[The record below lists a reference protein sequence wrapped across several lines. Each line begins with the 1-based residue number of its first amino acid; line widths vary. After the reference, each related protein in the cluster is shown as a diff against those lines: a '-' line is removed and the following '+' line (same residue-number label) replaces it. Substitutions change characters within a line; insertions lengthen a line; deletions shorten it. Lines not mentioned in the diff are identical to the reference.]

1 MLTLTQHQHRHSKM
15 EMARRLEVIGIEGLP
30 EIREGDDL
38 VTLFMDALD
47 EMGMEIEDGDAIVFT
62 SKIISKSEGRVV
74 SLSELQVSEEA
85 MRIARATEKDPRIV
99 QLILDEAR
107 ELVRVARNMII
118 VETRHGFI
126 CANAGID
133 ESNVEEDKAVLLPE
147 DPQASATQLRRA
159 IEERSGKKVAVL
171 VSDSFGRAFRDGVTG
186 ICIGVSGLPAL
197 LDRRGELDRFGKVAR
212 ITKEAVAD
220 EICAAANLV
229 MGEFIEGIPIVI
241 ARGVHELGLVS
252 KRGESESG
260 IKEVLFSKEE
270 DLFR

>member
-1 MLTLTQHQHRHSKM
+1 MP
-15 EMARRLEVIGIEGLP
+15 RRLEVIGIEGLP

-85 MRIARATEKDPRIV
+85 MKIARATEKDPRIV

-118 VETRHGFI
+118 VETRHGFV
-126 CANAGID
+126 CANAGVD
-133 ESNVEEDKAVLLPE
+133 ESNVGEDMAVLLPE
-147 DPQASATQLRRA
+147 DPQASAAQLRRE

-186 ICIGVSGLPAL
+186 ICVGVSGLPAL
-197 LDRRGELDRFGKVAR
+197 LDQRGELDRFGKVAR

-220 EICAAANLV
+220 EVCAAANLV
-229 MGEFIEGIPIVI
+229 MGEFSEGIPIVI
-241 ARGVHELGLVS
+241 VRGVHELVLERRS
-252 KRGESESG
+252 ESEPESG